1 MCFLTFVSKIAKLSY
16 FRGRK
21 MGLKLKRLD
30 SGEVSRGGGVLPT
43 SGRGSRG
50 GPGSRG
56 RKSNFSTDYL
66 YYLQQQQAS
75 ELASR

>member
-1 MCFLTFVSKIAKLSY
+1 
-16 FRGRK
+16 

-30 SGEVSRGGGVLPT
+30 SGEFSRGGGGVLPT

-56 RKSNFSTDYL
+56 RKSSFSTDYL